1 MKCSVSIVFV
11 GFAAFGAAF
20 AQEGYPSDTDAVSS
34 TEAYDSAAVGATPI
48 AVAPPA
54 MNPPNM
60 AMPEAMLPGAM
71 LPGAML
77 PGAMLPGAMLPGAM
91 LPGAMSTHI
100 GSMPSAIQSLLSRL
114 VSYFDMSHVS
124 SINTDTPV
132 LVSHVF
138 DPATGKFTHLT
149 LNVMQS
155 GSSYYIPVCST
166 DAITGT
172 TPASADVCPY
182 GIQLNPVPLNVVQA
196 KLNIMHTVHSI
207 IKNLARPL
215 FAFSNP
221 GFTSASQQTVPQQ
234 VAPEQ
239 TAPEQTAPE
248 QTAPEQ
254 MMASQTIASS

>member
-1 MKCSVSIVFV
+1 MKCSISIVFV

-71 LPGAML
+71 LPGTML
-77 PGAMLPGAMLPGAM
+77 PGAMG
-91 LPGAMSTHI
+91 THI

-248 QTAPEQ
+248 Q